1 MELELLEGAAGNLL
15 DEESSGGMEVQA
27 VPVVLVPVVV
37 ADTPAIA
44 IAMHAMEA
52 VGIAGPQEVLGRHTV
67 RFDVHI
73 GVVEVQQ

>member
-1 MELELLEGAAGNLL
+1 MELEQLEGAAGSLL

-27 VPVVLVPVVV
+27 VPVVLVPAVV
-37 ADTPAIA
+37 ADIPATA
-44 IAMHAMEA
+44 TAVHATEA
-52 VGIAGPQEVLGRHTV
+52 AVVAGPQEEPERHTV